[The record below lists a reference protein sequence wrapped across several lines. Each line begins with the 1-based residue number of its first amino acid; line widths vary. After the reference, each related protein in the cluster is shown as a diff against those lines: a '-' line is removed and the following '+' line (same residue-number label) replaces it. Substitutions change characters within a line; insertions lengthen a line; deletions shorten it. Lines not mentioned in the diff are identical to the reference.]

1 MGLSQQKDGGG
12 NEVAAGD
19 NQQIPWPD
27 LFLIGTFGTALVLLL
42 GRLLQN
48 LRRRTPQPGKI
59 TTREPGAPPSQEI
72 ADGSNI
78 SPIPAQLRGSSRLAG
93 SPRSSSGSTPGDT
106 DPGHGTAPVLPPG
119 STSSATRWPVATKY
133 IVGVILFLV
142 AVIII
147 YISRSVIP
155 VIILA
160 ALLAL
165 IVHPVIHFFE
175 SRLKTSRGLAIGITY
190 LLVIA
195 IILMIPLIFIPGVI
209 EGINSL
215 LSVDFQALID
225 NITQSLD
232 EISAQVGAIPVLNT
246 FISPSL
252 DSISNAVK
260 DITSVETP
268 EPVPLDQAIG
278 GTVDRLSQMLGAVS
292 NILGP
297 LVSAITSM
305 VFILLISFYLSFSVP
320 SMRVSYPKLLPPA
333 YEPEI
338 TTLIG
343 KITSLWTSFLR
354 GQLAL
359 MFIVGFMVWL
369 GNTILGNTAPLLLG
383 IISGLLE
390 LIPNLGPALALIP
403 GVGLAL
409 LLGSSHFAIPD
420 WTFAL
425 IVLVFYLL
433 VQVVENQFIV
443 PYVLGGAVD
452 LPPLAVIIGV
462 LVGGTVFGILGALLA
477 VPVIATG
484 RDIFLYLYNKI
495 LEPPPEPDKPAAEP
509 GFLDRLRTRLSTVR
523 MPYRRR
529 NQVENDT
536 HLGDG
541 VAQDPAAR

>member
-1 MGLSQQKDGGG
+1 MVKSQPKDGEG
-12 NEVAAGD
+12 NETNSGD
-19 NQQIPWPD
+19 SHQIPWSD

-48 LRRRTPQPGKI
+48 LRRETPQPGQI
-59 TTREPGAPPSQEI
+59 TTGETGARPSLEI
-72 ADGSNI
+72 AYGSDL
-78 SPIPAQLRGSSRLAG
+78 SPEPDHLRGSSQLTET
-93 SPRSSSGSTPGDT
+93 PRSLPGATPGDT
-106 DPGHGTAPVLPPG
+106 ELWRGTAQVLPPG
-119 STSSATRWPVATKY
+119 TTSSATRWQVATKY
-133 IVGVILFLV
+133 IVGVILFLL

-147 YISRSVIP
+147 YISRSIIP

-165 IVHPVIHFFE
+165 VVHPVIRFFE
-175 SRLKTSRGLAIGITY
+175 NRVKTSHGLAIGITY

-195 IILMIPLIFIPGVI
+195 IILMIPLIFIPSVI
-209 EGINSL
+209 EGVNSL

-225 NITQSLD
+225 DITQSLD
-232 EISAQVGAIPVLNT
+232 AISAQVGQIPVLNS

-278 GTVDRLSQMLGAVS
+278 GTVDRLSQMLGAIS

-320 SMRVSYPKLLPPA
+320 SMRVSYPKLLPAA

-338 TTLIG
+338 TALIE

-359 MFIVGFMVWL
+359 MFIVGLLVWL

-409 LLGSSHFAIPD
+409 LLGSSHFAIPN

-495 LEPPPEPDKPAAEP
+495 LEPPPEPEMPPADP
-509 GFLDRLRTRLSTVR
+509 GFLDRLRTRLATVR
-523 MPYRRR
+523 MPFRRG
-529 NQVENDT
+529 NQVGIDA
-536 HLGDG
+536 HLGD
-541 VAQDPAAR
+541 

>member
-1 MGLSQQKDGGG
+1 MSKSSLKNGKGGAASVG
-12 NEVAAGD
+12 NKH
-19 NQQIPWPD
+19 QIPWSD
-27 LFLIGTFGTALVLLL
+27 LILIGTLGAALVFLFD
-42 GRLLQN
+42 RLIQI
-48 LRRRTPQPGKI
+48 LRREGPKQDGNHLTGGKI
-59 TTREPGAPPSQEI
+59 TKHSHSVIDEHRMQAATASQLSPKLPERNIEAAPHPSLNTGQP
-72 ADGSNI
+72 SI
-78 SPIPAQLRGSSRLAG
+78 SEYP
-93 SPRSSSGSTPGDT
+93 
-106 DPGHGTAPVLPPG
+106 
-119 STSSATRWPVATKY
+119 SSATRWPVATKY

-209 EGINSL
+209 EGVNSL